1 MLLLE
6 AQIHLRIRLGRL
18 DVALDTHLCLSA
30 KLVRISRNTI
40 VLFHQIENVL
50 LQRLILLHGSLVEEH
65 ILGVHERH
73 VEPVSVGE
81 TPADAG
87 GPVRNALFNRRD
99 GALQR
104 DGVEC
109 VEDDVGLIAAVDVSW
124 HLVEEDHE
132 TQPVKRLARLRDAK
146 NVMRRG
152 GARSADCLEGRGEA
166 FP

>member
-1 MLLLE
+1 M
-6 AQIHLRIRLGRL
+6 
-18 DVALDTHLCLSA
+18 
-30 KLVRISRNTI
+30 
-40 VLFHQIENVL
+40 
-50 LQRLILLHGSLVEEH
+50 EEH

-81 TPADAG
+81 APADAG
-87 GPVRNALFNRRD
+87 GPVGNALLNRRD

-104 DGVEC
+104 DGVEG

-132 TQPVKRLARLRDAK
+132 TQPVERLARLRDAK

-152 GARSADCLEGRGEA
+152 GARSADGLEGRGEA